1 MQDMTIKQ
9 IAELCQIDEST
20 VRRWIAQA
28 SGKMPGLSVKMTE
41 AQRTKKPARFTLTE
55 TLAIIR
61 AGGRSTLADLLQKNT
76 AQAYS
81 QSSIPIGNT
90 VRELIPAIA
99 AAVTAAMAPLI
110 RELRTPASPTRFSQ
124 TTLSLPAA
132 SPDGEY
138 YTIKAYGSMHGV
150 HVNNTNAVMLGREAS
165 RISRLRN
172 IDIHKAHDEKWGE
185 INSYHISVLKEV
197 FTV

>member
-9 IAELCQIDEST
+9 IAEICQVD
-20 VRRWIAQA
+20 
-28 SGKMPGLSVKMTE
+28 
-41 AQRTKKPARFTLTE
+41 QRTVQLWANKAGENISSIKERISSSTSTYPANYTLDE

-61 AGGRSTLADLLQKNT
+61 AGGRSTLADLLAEN
-76 AQAYS
+76 AQRS
-81 QSSIPIGNT
+81 QPLIGDT
-90 VRELIPAIA
+90 LRELIPAITA
-99 AAVTAAMAPLI
+99 AMTAAMAPLI
-110 RELRTPASPTRFSQ
+110 RELRTPQAPSQ
-124 TTLSLPAA
+124 MRPGQLALLPATPP
-132 SPDGEY
+132 SGEY

-165 RISRLRN
+165 KISRQRN
-172 IDIHKAHDEKWGE
+172 IEIRRVPHEEWGE